1 MTLEKVLTVR
11 KIIAQKP
18 FPVHST
24 LGILHDRLRGKED
37 LVLGGLHG
45 SAKSLLASISFSSQS
60 DSLIAVL
67 PSEKEARDFYRD
79 CLVFCDE
86 TDVLHYPAWGILT
99 ADFFTVQREIE
110 MDRLRTLSCLLSGR
124 HSLIVTSMQAL
135 VQKII
140 PREIFSDYTRTIS
153 LGDTLDR
160 EDLVRKLV
168 SGGYTKKTLVEEK
181 GDFSARGHIIDIYP
195 PDAAE
200 PFRIELIGDEVE
212 SIRLFDPASQR
223 STGEII
229 EFQIV
234 PARELILSD
243 RRRQRA
249 IRNIRIRASDLELPR
264 QVRDHL
270 TEAIDNDLL
279 SSLNPMFL
287 SLFYESHGKVSD
299 TAKEQTASMGTF
311 FDYCSGNEWLFLDDA
326 SSLARSSEDLENT
339 VSRFLMQARRENRF
353 FAESATF
360 HLSRDTFDPLVSRFR
375 QIRYEELHFHTAPP
389 SGIPAEIPVSLQ
401 FQTEKTGTLR
411 KEGPATV
418 EGLLSPLVEK
428 IHQNLNEGHL
438 VILMCPGK
446 EDIQRMA
453 HLLEGYGVTSDRRDP
468 EVPFLQTVI
477 NHSGPGYL
485 VLLEGKVTSG
495 FRFPELKLTVISE
508 EDIFG
513 RKQVRRFAKPA
524 REGYFLKSFGEL
536 NEGDFIVHK
545 DHGIGIY
552 RGLQKMSV
560 AGIENDFLLIE
571 YAEKDKLYI
580 PIDRLD
586 QIQRYIGPEGYAPK
600 TDRLGGSSWET
611 VKERVRKSIRE
622 VAEELVSIYAARE
635 VIERDAF
642 SPPDRLYEE
651 FSAAFEYEETPDQ
664 VRAIE
669 DIHEDMAREKPMDR
683 LICGDAGFGKTEV
696 ALRASFRAAMDGR
709 QVAVLVPTT
718 ILAEQHYQTF
728 RRRLQDYPLRIEVL
742 NRLKNKKE
750 QARIVEA
757 VNRGAVDIV
766 IGTHRILQKDLTFR
780 NLGLVIIDEEQ
791 RFGVTHKERLKKIRT
806 LVDVLTLSATPI
818 PRTLHL
824 SLVGIRDLSII
835 NTPPEDRQPIRT
847 YVLEFNEE
855 TICGAIRH
863 ELARGGQ
870 VFFLHDRIQSIFT
883 MARFLEKLVPEAEI
897 GVVHGRMKAG
907 EIEDTMARFVKGD
920 YQVLVCT
927 TIVASG
933 VDIPSANTMIINR
946 ADRLGLSQLYQIRG
960 RVGRAREEAF
970 AYLLI
975 PKGAMLSRDAQKRL
989 QTLIDFSEP
998 GSGFRIASNDLEIR
1012 GTGNLLGTS
1021 QSGHV
1026 SAVGYEL
1033 YTELMEKTIREL
1045 KGEALPREEVRA
1057 EIHLGIPAF
1066 IPGDYMTDEHRRL
1079 VTYKRISLARNR
1091 EELEEI
1097 RNELTDCYGFIPPE
1111 VDNLLATIR
1120 LRHLLESL
1128 KSRKMT
1134 CDSSYLAVQF
1144 SPDSP
1149 VDPTKILF
1157 LSQTKLKGTK
1167 LTPELKLYIP
1177 IPKHG
1182 DGDRVLFAEDVL
1194 KSLIPQ
1200 PGSNE
1205 EER

>member
-1 MTLEKVLTVR
+1 VR
-11 KIIAQKP
+11 KIVEEKLP
-18 FPVHST
+18 PVHST
-24 LGILHDRLRGKED
+24 LGILLDRLRKKAD
-37 LVLGGLHG
+37 IILGGLYG
-45 SAKSLLASISFSSQS
+45 SAKSLLASVAFTSQP

-67 PSEKEARDFYRD
+67 PSEKEARNFYRD
-79 CLVFCDE
+79 CLVFCDG

-99 ADFFTVQREIE
+99 ADFFTTQREIE
-110 MDRLRTLSCLLSGR
+110 MDRLRTFSCLLSGR
-124 HSLIVTSMQAL
+124 RCLVVTSVQAL
-135 VQKII
+135 VQKTI
-140 PREIFSDYTRTIS
+140 PRRIFTGYTRMIC

-160 EDLVRKLV
+160 DDLARKLV
-168 SGGYTKKTLVEEK
+168 SGGYTKKILVEEK
-181 GDFSARGHIIDIYP
+181 GDFSVRGHIIDIYP
-195 PDAAE
+195 PDAAG
-200 PFRIELIGDEVE
+200 PFRIELMGDEVE

-223 STGEII
+223 STGETL
-229 EFQIV
+229 EFQVV
-234 PARELILSD
+234 PARELVLSD

-249 IRNIRIRASDLELPR
+249 IRNIRMRANDLELSR
-264 QVRDHL
+264 QIKAHL

-279 SSLNPMFL
+279 ASLNPMFL
-287 SLFYESHGKVSD
+287 SLFYESRG
-299 TAKEQTASMGTF
+299 TPPGAAKDRVASMGTF
-311 FDYCSGNEWLFLDDA
+311 FDYCSGNEWFFLDDA

-339 VSRFLMQARRENRF
+339 VNRFLIQARRENRLF
-353 FAESATF
+353 VESDAF
-360 HLSRDTFDPLVSRFR
+360 HLSRDTFDPLLSAFR
-375 QIRYEELHFHTAPP
+375 QIRYEELHFQTPLPDAPADVTP
-389 SGIPAEIPVSLQ
+389 PLRFRAE
-401 FQTEKTGTLR
+401 TTGTLR
-411 KEGPATV
+411 KEGPAGE
-418 EGLLSPLVEK
+418 EGILFPLVEK
-428 IHQNLNEGHL
+428 IHQNLNDGCL
-438 VILMCPGK
+438 VILMCPGR

-453 HLLEGYGVTSDRRDP
+453 HLLEGYGVTSNRRDP
-468 EVPFLQTVI
+468 ETPFLQAAM
-477 NHSGPGYL
+477 NHSGPGR
-485 VLLEGKVTSG
+485 LLLFEGKVTSG

-513 RKQVRRFAKPA
+513 RKQVKRLARPA

-536 NEGDFIVHK
+536 TEGDFIVHK

-560 AGIENDFLLIE
+560 AGIENDFLLVE

-580 PIDRLD
+580 PVDRLD

-600 TDRLGGSSWET
+600 TDRLGGTGWET

-651 FSAAFEYEETPDQ
+651 FCASFEYEETPDQ

-728 RRRLQDYPLRIEVL
+728 RRRLLDYPLRIEVL
-742 NRLKNKKE
+742 NRLKNRKE
-750 QARIVEA
+750 QARIVEDI
-757 VNRGAVDIV
+757 NRGVVDII

-780 NLGLVIIDEEQ
+780 NLGLVIVDEEQ
-791 RFGVTHKERLKKIRT
+791 RFGVAHKERLKKIRT

-835 NTPPEDRQPIRT
+835 NTPPEDRRPIKT
-847 YVLEFNEE
+847 HVLEFNED
-855 TICGAIRH
+855 TIREAIRY

-970 AYLLI
+970 AYLLV

-1045 KGEALPREEVRA
+1045 KGEAVPREEVKA

-1066 IPGDYMTDEHRRL
+1066 IPGDYMADEHRRL
-1079 VTYKRISLARNR
+1079 VTYKRISLAGNR
-1091 EELEEI
+1091 EEIEEI
-1097 RNELTDCYGFIPPE
+1097 RNELTDCYGFIPTE

-1120 LRHLLESL
+1120 LRHLLEVLRSSKL
-1128 KSRKMT
+1128 S
-1134 CDSSYLAVQF
+1134 CDSEYLAVQF

-1149 VDPTKILF
+1149 VDPARILF
-1157 LSQTKLKGTK
+1157 LAKTKLKGTK

-1177 IPKHG
+1177 IPKHR
-1182 DGDRVLFAEDVL
+1182 DGDRILFAEDVL
-1194 KSLIPQ
+1194 KSLLPQ
-1200 PGSNE
+1200 PGSA
-1205 EER
+1205 

>member
-1 MTLEKVLTVR
+1 LTLLKVLTVK
-11 KIIAQKP
+11 KIVEQKP

-24 LGILHDRLRGKED
+24 LGIFLHRLQGKED
-37 LVLGGLHG
+37 LVLGGLSG
-45 SAKSLLASISFSSQS
+45 SAKSLLASIAFASQPH
-60 DSLIAVL
+60 SLIIAL
-67 PSEKEARDFYRD
+67 ATEKEARDFYRD
-79 CLVFCDE
+79 CHVFCGG
-86 TDVLHYPAWGILT
+86 TDVLHYPAWNILT

-110 MDRLRTLSCLLSGR
+110 MDRLRTLSCLLSGH
-124 HSLIVTSMQAL
+124 HSLIVTSLQAL

-140 PREIFSDYTRTIS
+140 PRRIFADYTSTIS
-153 LGDTLDR
+153 MGDTLERD
-160 EDLVRKLV
+160 DLVRKLIL
-168 SGGYTKKTLVEEK
+168 GGYTGKTLVEEK

-195 PDAAE
+195 PDAAG

-223 STGEII
+223 STGEIL
-229 EFQIV
+229 EFQAV
-234 PARELILSD
+234 PARELVLSD
-243 RRRQRA
+243 RRGKRA
-249 IRNIRIRASDLELPR
+249 IRNIRTRANDLELPR
-264 QVRDHL
+264 QVKDHL
-270 TEAIDNDLL
+270 TEAIDNNLL

-287 SLFYESHGKVSD
+287 SLFYGSD
-299 TAKEQTASMGTF
+299 AQSTDATGDAPPTMGTF
-311 FDYCSGNEWLFLDDA
+311 FDYCSGNEWLFMDDA

-339 VSRFLMQARRENRF
+339 VNRFLMRARTENRF
-353 FAESATF
+353 FVESEAF
-360 HLSRDTFDPLVSRFR
+360 HLSRDTFDDLVSAFR
-375 QIRYEELHFHTAPP
+375 KIRYEELHFHSERSSGVPDKISAPLEFHT
-389 SGIPAEIPVSLQ
+389 G
-401 FQTEKTGTLR
+401 KTGALR
-411 KEGPATV
+411 KEGPATG
-418 EGLLSPLVEK
+418 EGLLFPLVEK
-428 IHQNLNEGHL
+428 IHQNLNEGYL

-453 HLLEGYGVTSDRRDP
+453 HLLEGYGVLSNRLDP
-468 EVPFLQTVI
+468 EVPFLQTAI
-477 NHSGPGYL
+477 NHNGPGRL
-485 VLLEGKVTSG
+485 VLIEGKVASG

-508 EDIFG
+508 EEIFG
-513 RKQVRRFAKPA
+513 RKQVKRFAKPA

-536 NEGDFIVHK
+536 TEGDFIVHK

-560 AGIENDFLLIE
+560 AEIENDFLLIE

-586 QIQRYIGPEGYAPK
+586 QIQRYIGPDGYAPK
-600 TDRLGGSSWET
+600 TDRLGGTGWET
-611 VKERVRKSIRE
+611 VKERVQKSIRE

-635 VIERDAF
+635 VIERDVF

-728 RRRLQDYPLRIEVL
+728 CRRLRDYPLRIEVL

-750 QARIVEA
+750 QAQIVEA

-766 IGTHRILQKDLTFR
+766 IGTHRILQKDVTFR
-780 NLGLVIIDEEQ
+780 NLGLVVIDEEQ

-835 NTPPEDRQPIRT
+835 NTPPEDRQPIKT
-847 YVLEFNEE
+847 YVLEFNEA
-855 TICGAIRH
+855 TIREAIRY

-907 EIEDTMARFVKGD
+907 EIENAMARFVKGD
-920 YQVLVCT
+920 YQILVCT

-933 VDIPSANTMIINR
+933 VDIPAANTMIINR

-960 RVGRAREEAF
+960 RVGRAGEEAF

-1057 EIHLGIPAF
+1057 EIRLGIPAF
-1066 IPGDYMTDEHRRL
+1066 IPGDYMADEHRRL
-1079 VTYKRISLARNR
+1079 VTYKRISLARSR

-1097 RNELTDCYGFIPPE
+1097 RDELTDCYGFIPAE
-1111 VDNLLATIR
+1111 VDNLLDTIR
-1120 LRHLLESL
+1120 LRHLLETIKCS
-1128 KSRKMT
+1128 KVT
-1134 CDSSYLAVQF
+1134 CDSGYLAIQF

-1149 VDPTKILF
+1149 VDPAKILF
-1157 LSQTKLKGTK
+1157 LSRTKLKGTK

-1177 IPKHG
+1177 LSKHQ
-1182 DGDRVLFAEDVL
+1182 DGDRVRFVEDVL
-1194 KSLIPQ
+1194 KSLIRQ
-1200 PGSNE
+1200 PGSE
-1205 EER
+1205 